1 MASWQG
7 LKCPSLHMASG
18 LVPVPGDLLAP
29 SLGARRWEFCRTSSL
44 VLLPCDSHALPSE
57 GRMPAPRV
65 GTTGPGEVLRKCVG
79 LGLGLGW
86 EPGGWPVRAG
96 PALGTEGPLLL
107 GPARPGPRE
116 FREVSRRGQPQ
127 VLAWPAS
134 GRGCVTGDGRRGWHP
149 QLRDMDGGGWGAGRA
164 APWEEQTGAVHTL
177 LARRTVL
184 AVVTHLRPEE
194 GSWTWESESP
204 GFQSWLCG
212 CVTWGR

>member
-1 MASWQG
+1 MGRSLEEEMATHSSILAHGQRSLEGYSPRGSQRRDWAAKQQHTCPGNVRLFIVTSDLTRELPSASLSPAAKWGQEPLGLASWQG

-86 EPGGWPVRAG
+86 EPKI
-96 PALGTEGPLLL
+96 
-107 GPARPGPRE
+107 
-116 FREVSRRGQPQ
+116 
-127 VLAWPAS
+127 
-134 GRGCVTGDGRRGWHP
+134 
-149 QLRDMDGGGWGAGRA
+149 
-164 APWEEQTGAVHTL
+164 
-177 LARRTVL
+177 
-184 AVVTHLRPEE
+184 
-194 GSWTWESESP
+194 
-204 GFQSWLCG
+204 
-212 CVTWGR
+212 